1 MIVGN
6 GDIASVLKEVDR
18 KDYIFFASGVSNS
31 QEKRKSEYK
40 RELDLLLKQDKSKHL
55 IYFSS
60 LAIFYSDTPYTRHKR
75 LMEKTISVLW
85 DHYTIIRLGNITW
98 GVNPHTII
106 NFMKVKIVMGE
117 KFPIRNVYRYVVS
130 KEDFLH
136 WINLIPDWNCEMN
149 IPGERMSVKEIYA
162 KINSHEL

>member
-60 LAIFYSDTPYTRHKR
+60 LAIFYSDTAYTRHKR

-85 DHYTIIRLGNITW
+85 DHYTIIRLGNIDF
-98 GVNPHTII
+98 GNNPNTLI
-106 NFMKVKIVMGE
+106 NFIKNKIKNKE
-117 KFPIRNVYRYVVS
+117 RYKIKNVYRYIIS
-130 KEDFLH
+130 KEEFLH
-136 WINLIPDWNCEMN
+136 WINLIPIFNCEMN
-149 IPGERMSVKEIYA
+149 CPGKRMLVSDIVKEYC
-162 KINSHEL
+162 L